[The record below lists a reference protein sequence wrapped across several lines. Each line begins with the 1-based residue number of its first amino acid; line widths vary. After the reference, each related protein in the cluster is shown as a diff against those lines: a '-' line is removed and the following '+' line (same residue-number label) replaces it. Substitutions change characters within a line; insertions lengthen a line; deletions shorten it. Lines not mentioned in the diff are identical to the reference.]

1 MKIFITGATGFVGKN
16 LVNYYTMRGHTV
28 YAFRRDEN
36 LHECLQ
42 QFEPDAIINSAAEIY
57 DYEYMF
63 EPNILMV
70 QTILEYVK
78 DCEQHCRLIQIG
90 SSSEYGPTDHATAED
105 TLLKPVDFYQAT
117 KGAATLLCQGWARLH
132 KLPVWIVRPYSVYGP
147 GERPHRLFP
156 RLYRAFVHGEPMTL
170 YQGYHDFIYINDF
183 VRGINLVLREWDL
196 APGEIVNFGS
206 GNQISN
212 FELYDLWVKITG
224 NTNAPVAKVA
234 EMSKAFENTVWVCNT
249 TKSRELGFE
258 CAYDL
263 ETGIREFL
271 LKANYHDITNN

>member
-1 MKIFITGATGFVGKN
+1 MKIYITGATGFVGSN
-16 LVNYYTMRGHTV
+16 LVRYYSQRGHDV
-28 YAFRRDEN
+28 LVHRREDDLKSN
-36 LHECLQ
+36 LES
-42 QFEPDAIINSAAEIY
+42 FAPDAIINSAAEIY

-70 QTILEYVK
+70 QTCLEYVHRS
-78 DCEQHCRLIQIG
+78 EQWCRMIQIG

-132 KLPVWIVRPYSVYGP
+132 NLPIWIVRPYSVYGP

-156 RLYRAFVHGEPMTL
+156 RLYRAFKHGEPMTL

-183 VRGINLVLREWDL
+183 VRGIDLVLQEWDV

-206 GNQISN
+206 GMQTGN
-212 FELYDLWVKITG
+212 FELLEIWERITKQ
-224 NTNAPVAKVA
+224 TAPVAKVA
-234 EMSKAFENTVWVCNT
+234 ELKKAFENNIWVCDT
-249 TKSRELGFE
+249 TKAAALGFTCE
-258 CAYDL
+258 YDL
-263 ETGIREFL
+263 DMGIRDFL
-271 LKANYHDITNN
+271 NKANYDDITNN